1 MNKKHPLYIKITVAL
16 VVVAALGLGG
26 WKGWQ
31 WWQKK
36 HPSEIPAEDTT
47 AVVKGDITLTFEE
60 VGEIMPRNVVDIN
73 SQASG
78 RITELLAQEGQRVK
92 AGDKLLV
99 VQAGRSDSEK
109 YMPKAIVAPMDGVI
123 MRCVKQGSNSKDYRV
138 GDRVSGSYESTD
150 PTCILQLADMG
161 TMVINM
167 KISEMDILKLHENMP
182 VEVKVD
188 AVQDRKFHGK
198 IGMIALQ
205 AESGGNSQ
213 GDTKSFR
220 VRVDIM
226 DSAANLRAGMSAR
239 TSIVLKEKKG
249 VLKIPLTAFFD
260 DKGAYYVYKYSP
272 AGRHAKIPVT
282 GGLRSD
288 TEMEITEGLKEGDML
303 LTVKPTGDIDDSLF
317 KAKNKKPQAAP
328 SAAKPAATAAAAA
341 KPAAKAR

>member
-1 MNKKHPLYIKITVAL
+1 MNKKHPMYIKITIA
-16 VVVAALGLGG
+16 VVLAAALGFGG
-26 WKGWQ
+26 WKGWKM
-31 WWQKK
+31 WKNK
-36 HPSEIPAEDTT
+36 NAAEVPAEDTT
-47 AVVKGDITLTFEE
+47 TAAKGDITLTFEE

-78 RITELLAQEGQRVK
+78 RITELLVQEGQRVK

-109 YMPKAIVAPMDGVI
+109 YMPKPISAPMDGVI
-123 MRCVKQGSNSKDYRV
+123 MRCAKQGSTSKDYRV

-150 PTCILQLADMG
+150 PTCIFQLADMSS
-161 TMVINM
+161 MVINM
-167 KISEMDILKLHENMP
+167 KISEMDILKLREEMP

-205 AESGGNSQ
+205 AESGSGNQ
-213 GDTKSFR
+213 GDSKSFR
-220 VRVDIM
+220 VRVDIL
-226 DSAANLRAGMSAR
+226 DSAPNLRAGMSAR

-260 DKGAYYVYKYSP
+260 DKGAYYVYKYSKD
-272 AGRHAKIPVT
+272 GRHAKLPVAS
-282 GGLRSD
+282 GLRSD
-288 TEMEITEGLKEGDML
+288 TEIEITEGLKEGDTL

-317 KAKNKKPQAAP
+317 KAKTKKQPAAQQGG
-328 SAAKPAATAAAAA
+328 AKPAVAAAAA